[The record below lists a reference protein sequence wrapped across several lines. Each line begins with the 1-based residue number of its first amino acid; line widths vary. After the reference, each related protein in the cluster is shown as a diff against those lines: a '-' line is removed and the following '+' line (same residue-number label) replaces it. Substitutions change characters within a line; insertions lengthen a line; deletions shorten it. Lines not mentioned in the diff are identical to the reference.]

1 MKLFPNCS
9 EYVTRIHLTPKE
21 KKKAMELLA
30 KLGKNKEDLKE
41 LYDCLND
48 DNDNNDMLSED
59 IAEDYVTLK
68 EKILADRKSKIFDAV
83 YDKKLTP
90 LEAIELEL
98 SLITGKTHVDMEL
111 DEIIDDYEKYKSL
124 VNKVKIIYNLENSDK
139 KNKWD
144 I

>member
-30 KLGKNKEDLKE
+30 KLGKNKEDLNE

-48 DNDNNDMLSED
+48 DNDDNDMLSED

-68 EKILADRKSKIFDAV
+68 EKILVDRKSKILDAV

-90 LEAIELEL
+90 LQAAELEL
-98 SLITGKTHVDMEL
+98 GLVTGKTHIDMEL